1 METSVIK
8 ITICTAQLNNAFRK
22 GLVAIL
28 TKHPGKTPVSLLL
41 SDGRTGIEV
50 LFLSKK
56 YSVCITPELFSDLKS
71 LDIDAQEFPA
81 NSIN

>member
-1 METSVIK
+1 METPVIQ
-8 ITICTAQLNNAFRK
+8 ISICTAQLNNAFRK

-28 TKHPGKTPVSLLL
+28 RKHPGKSPVSLLL
-41 SDGRTGIEV
+41 SDGRTGMEV

-56 YSVCITPELFSDLKS
+56 YTVCITPELFSDLKS
-71 LDIDAQEFPA
+71 LDIDAQEVPG